1 MMPNRF
7 FAAPSA
13 LSAKTSLLA
22 LLCLACSSAALAQV
36 SLVPAQI
43 APGFLQAPDPTT
55 QIQVTPLTEAGQL
68 ERQGRYPEAL
78 AKVDTVIA
86 ADPDQARPRFLKGVI
101 LMNMNRPADAIKVF
115 EKLREDFPELPEPYN
130 NLAVLYM
137 RQGLFEQARA
147 TLEIAVQANPAYAL
161 AHENLGDIYT
171 RMAANEYALGGGNA
185 ARKLQL
191 ARDILTPPAAKR

>member
-1 MMPNRF
+1 MMPNRS
-7 FAAPSA
+7 FAALSA
-13 LSAKTSLLA
+13 LSAKASLLA
-22 LLCLACSSAALAQV
+22 LLCLAGSPAALAHV

-43 APGFLQAPDPTT
+43 APGFLQAPDPST
-55 QIQVTPLTEAGQL
+55 QIRVTPLTEAGQL
-68 ERQGRYPEAL
+68 ERQGRYHEAL
-78 AKVDTVIA
+78 SKVDTVIA

-115 EKLREDFPELPEPYN
+115 EKLREDFPEVPEPYN

-147 TLEIAVQANPAYAL
+147 TLEIAVQANPGYAM
-161 AHENLGDIYT
+161 AHENLGDIYS
-171 RMAANEYALGGGNA
+171 RMAANEYTLAGANA

-191 ARDILTPPAAKR
+191 SRDILTPPPVKR